1 MNCLFIDTIN
11 TVLSELES
19 NTLQILTINKK
30 TSDKIEMLNLQLA
43 EFKNSVLGVLGSF
56 VKGYKN
62 EGKGQRDNISIE
74 IDN

>member
-30 TSDKIEMLNLQLA
+30 TSDKIEMINLQLA

-62 EGKGQRDNISIE
+62 
-74 IDN
+74 